1 MGFSHSAGIVCRRI
15 CFCGNLCADSVKFWN
30 DCTILGD
37 MPRFPEFNFYPMKA
51 ALARARRRFA
61 SNSTPPPPQLQPMRS
76 ITLAFLLIAL
86 VAALAGISISLVAAQ
101 ATTDYDDLYG
111 DGVESQTQPVSNDD
125 RKFVDIAIAQRVHTC
140 GVTAANT
147 IRCWGDT
154 RLGPVRATGYKDVV
168 TGYNFTCGLRLD
180 GTVDCWGI
188 NANNHP
194 GTPVDT
200 NDNPIT
206 FSMLDSSQSFVCG
219 LQDAQNSQTAG
230 IVRCWGDNQNEAV
243 FKVPSDLA
251 SVAFSDLH
259 VAESGACALVKDGD
273 DAGKFR
279 CWGSGV
285 TFLQN
290 VKTVSAFADRSRQTT
305 ILNTKFRSIS
315 VYIDEACGIV
325 DEGSDTE
332 TGALI
337 CWGGQT
343 SGGDS
348 VSDLSLTS
356 DFTSIKF
363 RSVTNAQNHAC
374 AVKADR
380 TVVCWGTPGTE
391 QGQVTVPTALASATF
406 SSVYTG
412 TYYTCGI
419 LDGQNMQSEG
429 AVKCWGD
436 ANYGTTN
443 PGRRPGLHTTGAAVP
458 YEERASLPT
467 LATGFNAIS
476 SGSAATCGMTTD
488 SKMVCWGSGLFFDF
502 PEVTGV
508 MSFSV
513 GLNNGCALSTGGV
526 VTCWGGDGNG
536 MSSGRGYNMGV
547 PADLDNLTFSAVSA
561 GGVHTCGILD
571 GQNMQTAG
579 TVRCWG
585 RDSEDQST
593 LPSAL
598 TSATFSSI
606 NAGILH
612 NCGILD
618 GQNMQTSGAVKCWGD
633 DTYSQTTLP
642 SDVSSATFSAVSAG
656 WVHTCG
662 ILDGQNSQTA
672 GIVKCWGGPPFSTI
686 PSTIPPEL
694 AEVPFAQISAT
705 FPHTCGLTLVERRV
719 RCWGNTGGSRDYG
732 QTDIPL
738 KYQYATFT
746 GVSTNFRHT
755 CAVDTNGRA
764 ACWGADTDLNT
775 DGIQI
780 ARGFVLRNA
789 GQADPQPQAAGVA
802 VPAAPPREVA
812 ISETGLVTWKKATT
826 LIYGQQY
833 PVRWASG
840 ITAPGES
847 DLTADSSDER
857 HELVPESSCASDGS
871 CEHQIVP
878 FDSSKHW
885 LAQVRSTGGS
895 DLDWREARLASIV
908 ADLPPT
914 PTPTRRPTR
923 TPTPR
928 PTSTPTPT
936 PTYTATPTPTD
947 TPTPTPTYTPTPTP
961 TYTPTPTPTYTPTP
975 TPTYTPTPTPTYTP
989 TPTPT
994 PTYTPTPTPTYTPT
1008 PTPTYTATRTPRP
1021 DKVQTAVARSL
1032 SPVLIGFREVIARAS
1047 EGEAAMLTV
1056 ESSSVLSAP
1065 VVVRVQA
1072 MRGTADA
1079 ADYAPF
1085 MSEELI
1091 IEPGYRS
1098 VPVSVPIATD
1108 DLAETHEV
1116 FGLRLI
1122 LVSAPARVALNQVS
1136 STAQVVI
1143 RGEDTPASQQPAPT
1157 AAAPTA
1163 TPTPMLA
1170 ADTPASMPT
1179 PMPIAASA
1187 ATPAPTLTATP
1198 TSMSARAATPTA
1210 TATATA
1216 TQPPPT
1222 AAPMPPA
1229 TATAAAPLT
1238 VAAAQP
1244 TAMPMPSA
1252 TPSATA
1258 SPALDST
1265 QTQTSSL
1272 VGRAWW
1278 LLPLLLVPLLA
1289 YYLWREWLDRRAAK
1303 NAREFD

>member
-1 MGFSHSAGIVCRRI
+1 
-15 CFCGNLCADSVKFWN
+15 
-30 DCTILGD
+30 
-37 MPRFPEFNFYPMKA
+37 
-51 ALARARRRFA
+51 
-61 SNSTPPPPQLQPMRS
+61 MRS
-76 ITLAFLLIAL
+76 ITLAVLLIAL
-86 VAALAGISISLVAAQ
+86 VVALAGISISLVAAQ
-101 ATTDYDDLYG
+101 STTDYDDNGNGLIDATTLAHLNAMGWDLDG
-111 DGVESQTQPVSNDD
+111 DGVESQTQPVSDDD
-125 RKFVDIAIAQRVHTC
+125 REFVSLAFGQRAHTC

-154 RLGPVRATGYKDVV
+154 RLGPVRATGYTDVV
-168 TGYNFTCGLRLD
+168 TGHNFTCGLRLD
-180 GTVDCWGI
+180 GTVDCWGT

-194 GTPVDT
+194 GTPVDA

-219 LQDAQNSQTAG
+219 LQDGQNSQTEG

-251 SVAFSDLH
+251 SVAFSDIDA
-259 VAESGACALVKDGD
+259 AEGGVCALVKDGD

-279 CWGSGV
+279 CWGNLS
-285 TFLQN
+285 TFLQKVKN
-290 VKTVSAFADRSRQTT
+290 VGASADSTRKTA
-305 ILNTKFRSIS
+305 ILGTKFRSIS
-315 VYIDEACGIV
+315 VYLDEACGVV
-325 DEGSDTE
+325 DEGADTE

-343 SGGDS
+343 TTNDS
-348 VSDLSLTS
+348 VTDLSLTS

-363 RSVTNAQNHAC
+363 RSVSNARENAC

-380 TVVCWGTPGTE
+380 TVVCWGAPNFD

-406 SSVYTG
+406 SSVYAG
-412 TYYTCGI
+412 NYYSCGI

-436 ANYGTTN
+436 GNYATTH
-443 PGRRPGLHTTGAAVP
+443 PGRNPGLHTTGAAVP

-476 SGSAATCGMTTD
+476 SGGSATCGMTTD
-488 SKMVCWGSGLFFDF
+488 SKMVCWGSGLYVDF

-513 GLNNGCALSTGGV
+513 RTNNACALSTGGV
-526 VTCWGGDGNG
+526 VTCWGADLNG
-536 MSSGRGYNMGV
+536 MSSGSGANMGV
-547 PADLDNLTFSAVSA
+547 AADLDNLTFSAVSA
-561 GGVHTCGILD
+561 GAFNVCGILD

-579 TVRCWG
+579 VVRCWG
-585 RDSEDQST
+585 NNSFNQTT
-593 LPSAL
+593 LPTAL

-606 NAGILH
+606 SAGGY
-612 NCGILD
+612 NSCGILD
-618 GQNMQTSGAVKCWGD
+618 GQNMQTSGAVKCWGN

-656 WVHTCG
+656 WVHACG

-672 GIVKCWGGPPFSTI
+672 GIVKCWGGANFSTVPI
-686 PSTIPPEL
+686 TIPPEL
-694 AEVPFAQISAT
+694 AEVPFAQISAA

-719 RCWGNTGGSRDYG
+719 RCWGNTGGSSDYG

-738 KYQYATFT
+738 KYQYAAFT
-746 GVSTNFRHT
+746 GVSTSPRHT
-755 CAVDTNGRA
+755 CAVDTNGRV
-764 ACWGADTDLNT
+764 ACWGADAAPDT

-780 ARGFVLRNA
+780 ARGFVIANT
-789 GQADPQPQAAGVA
+789 GQADPQPQAASVA

-826 LIYGQQY
+826 VIYGQQY

-840 ITAPGES
+840 TTAPRES

-994 PTYTPTPTPTYTPT
+994 YTPTPTPTYTPT
-1008 PTPTYTATRTPRP
+1008 PTPTYTPTRTPRP
-1021 DKVQTAVARSL
+1021 DKTQTAVARSL
-1032 SPVLIGFREVIARAS
+1032 SPVLIGFREVIAQAS

-1056 ESSSVLSAP
+1056 ESGSVLSAP

-1072 MRGTADA
+1072 MQGTADA

-1085 MSEELI
+1085 MSEQLI

-1098 VPVSVPIATD
+1098 VPVSVPIAAD

-1163 TPTPMLA
+1163 TSTATPTPMLA
-1170 ADTPASMPT
+1170 ADAPASMPT
-1179 PMPIAASA
+1179 PMLIAASA

-1198 TSMSARAATPTA
+1198 MPAPMSAPMSARAATPTA
-1210 TATATA
+1210 TATAMVTA
-1216 TQPPPT
+1216 TAARPTPT
-1222 AAPMPPA
+1222 AAPLAPA
-1229 TATAAAPLT
+1229 TAPAAAPLT
-1238 VAAAQP
+1238 AAAAQP

-1303 NAREFD
+1303 NARGELRIRN

>member
-1 MGFSHSAGIVCRRI
+1 
-15 CFCGNLCADSVKFWN
+15 
-30 DCTILGD
+30 
-37 MPRFPEFNFYPMKA
+37 
-51 ALARARRRFA
+51 
-61 SNSTPPPPQLQPMRS
+61 MRS

-86 VAALAGISISLVAAQ
+86 VAALASISLVAAQ
-101 ATTDYDDLYG
+101 STTDYDDNGNGLIDVTTLAQLNAMRWDLDG
-111 DGVESQTQPVSNDD
+111 DGVESQTQPVSSDD
-125 RKFVDIAIAQRVHTC
+125 REFVDIAIALHTC
-140 GVTAANT
+140 GVTAANN

-154 RLGPVRATGYKDVV
+154 SLGPVRATGYTDVV
-168 TGYNFTCGLRLD
+168 AGYPFTCGLRLD

-188 NANNHP
+188 NASANP
-194 GTPVDT
+194 GAPVDAS
-200 NDNPIT
+200 DNPIT
-206 FSMLDSSQSFVCG
+206 FSMLDSSQTFVCG
-219 LQDAQNSQTAG
+219 LQDGQNSQTEG
-230 IVRCWGDNQNEAV
+230 IARCWGDNQNEAV

-251 SVAFSDLH
+251 SVAFSDLD
-259 VAESGACALVKDGD
+259 VAEGGACALVKDGD

-279 CWGSGV
+279 CWGNG
-285 TFLQN
+285 TAFLQN
-290 VKTVSAFADRSRQTT
+290 VKNVGASADSTRKTA
-305 ILNTKFRSIS
+305 ILGTKFRSIS
-315 VYIDEACGIV
+315 VKRAEACGVV
-325 DEGSDTE
+325 DEGADTE

-343 SGGDS
+343 STNDS
-348 VSDLSLTS
+348 VTDLSLTS

-363 RSVTNAQNHAC
+363 RSVSNATKTAC

-380 TVVCWGTPGTE
+380 TVVCWGNPSSD
-391 QGQVTVPTALASATF
+391 QGQATVPTGLASATF
-406 SSVYTG
+406 SSVYAG
-412 TYYTCGI
+412 DYYSCGI

-436 ANYGTTN
+436 GNYETTN
-443 PGRRPGLHTTGAAVP
+443 PGRTPDDHTTGGATP
-458 YEERASLPT
+458 YEERAPLPT
-467 LATGFNAIS
+467 LATGLNAIS
-476 SGSAATCGMTTD
+476 SGSVVTCGMTTD
-488 SKMVCWGSGLFFDF
+488 SKMVCWGSGRFFDF

-508 MSFSV
+508 MSFSA
-513 GLNNGCALSTGGV
+513 GLNNACALSTGGV
-526 VTCWGGDGNG
+526 VTCWGADTYG
-536 MSSGRGYNMGV
+536 MSSGRGLNMGV
-547 PADLDNLTFSAVSA
+547 RADLDNLTFSAVSA
-561 GGVHTCGILD
+561 GGFHVCGILD

-579 TVRCWG
+579 VVRCWG
-585 RDSEDQST
+585 NDSYNQST
-593 LPSAL
+593 IPTAL

-606 NAGILH
+606 SSGVYH

-618 GQNMQTSGAVKCWGD
+618 GQNMQTSGALKCWGN

-642 SDVSSATFSAVSAG
+642 SDVSSATFSAVSSG
-656 WVHTCG
+656 WVHACG

-672 GIVKCWGGPPFSTI
+672 GIVKCWGGANFSTVPI
-686 PSTIPPEL
+686 TIPPEL
-694 AEVPFAQISAT
+694 AEVPFAQISAA

-719 RCWGNTGGSRDYG
+719 RCWGNTGGSSDYG

-738 KYQYATFT
+738 KYQYAAFT
-746 GVSTNFRHT
+746 GVSTSPRHT
-755 CAVDTNGRA
+755 CAVDTNGRV
-764 ACWGADTDLNT
+764 ACWGADAAPDT

-780 ARGFVLRNA
+780 ARGFVIANT

-840 ITAPGES
+840 TTAPRES

-857 HELVPESSCASDGS
+857 HELAPESSCASDGS

-878 FDSSKHW
+878 FDPTKHW
-885 LAQVRSTGGS
+885 LAQVRSTGGA

-1032 SPVLIGFREVIARAS
+1032 SPVLIGFREVIAQAS

-1056 ESSSVLSAP
+1056 ESGSVLSAP

-1085 MSEELI
+1085 KSEELI

-1098 VPVSVPIATD
+1098 VAVSVPIATD

-1122 LVSAPARVALNQVS
+1122 LVSAPAGVALNQVS
-1136 STAQVVI
+1136 YTAQVVI

-1157 AAAPTA
+1157 AAATATA
-1163 TPTPMLA
+1163 TPTAMPMQA
-1170 ADTPASMPT
+1170 AAAPASMPT
-1179 PMPIAASA
+1179 PMLIAASA
-1187 ATPAPTLTATP
+1187 ATPATPTPTLTATP
-1198 TSMSARAATPTA
+1198 MPMSARAATPTA
-1210 TATATA
+1210 TATAM
-1216 TQPPPT
+1216 PPAT
-1222 AAPMPPA
+1222 AAQPTPAAAPLAPA

-1238 VAAAQP
+1238 AAAAQP

-1258 SPALDST
+1258 QPALDST

>member
-1 MGFSHSAGIVCRRI
+1 
-15 CFCGNLCADSVKFWN
+15 
-30 DCTILGD
+30 
-37 MPRFPEFNFYPMKA
+37 
-51 ALARARRRFA
+51 
-61 SNSTPPPPQLQPMRS
+61 MRS

-86 VAALAGISISLVAAQ
+86 VASLAGISLVAAQ
-101 ATTDYDDLYG
+101 STTDYDDNGLIDVRTPAQLNAMGWDLDG
-111 DGVESQTQPVSNDD
+111 DGVESQTQPVSSDD
-125 RKFVDIAIAQRVHTC
+125 REFVDIAIALHTC
-140 GVTAANT
+140 GLTAANT

-154 RLGPVRATGYKDVV
+154 SLGPVRATGYTDVV
-168 TGYNFTCGLRLD
+168 TGYPFTCGLRLD

-188 NANNHP
+188 NASANP
-194 GTPVDT
+194 GTPVDA

-206 FSMLDSSQSFVCG
+206 FSMLDSSRTFVCG
-219 LQDAQNSQTAG
+219 LQDGQNSQTEG
-230 IVRCWGDNQNEAV
+230 IARCWGDNQNEAV

-251 SVAFSDLH
+251 SVAFSDID
-259 VAESGACALVKDGD
+259 VASGGACALVKDGA

-279 CWGSGV
+279 CWGNGT
-285 TFLQN
+285 TFLQRVKN
-290 VKTVSAFADRSRQTT
+290 VDAPADSTRKTA
-305 ILNTKFRSIS
+305 ILGTKFRSIS
-315 VYIDEACGIV
+315 VYLDEACGIV

-343 SGGDS
+343 SGGGDS
-348 VSDLSLTS
+348 VSDISLTS
-356 DFTSIKF
+356 DFTTIKF
-363 RSVTNAQNHAC
+363 RSVSNAAKHAC

-380 TVVCWGTPGTE
+380 TVVCWGNPSSD
-391 QGQVTVPTALASATF
+391 QGQATVPTALASATF
-406 SSVYTG
+406 SSVYAG
-412 TYYTCGI
+412 DYYSCGI

-436 ANYGTTN
+436 GNYATTN
-443 PGRRPGLHTTGAAVP
+443 PGRTPDDHTTGGATP
-458 YEERASLPT
+458 YEERAPLPT

-476 SGSAATCGMTTD
+476 SGSVVTCGMTTD
-488 SKMVCWGSGLFFDF
+488 AKMVCWGSGRFFDF

-508 MSFSV
+508 MSFSA
-513 GLNNGCALSTGGV
+513 GLNNACALSTGGV
-526 VTCWGGDGNG
+526 VTCWGADTYG
-536 MSSGRGYNMGV
+536 MSSGRGLNMGV

-561 GGVHTCGILD
+561 GGFHVCGILD
-571 GQNMQTAG
+571 GQNMQTSG
-579 TVRCWG
+579 VVRCWG
-585 RDSEDQST
+585 NDTYNQST
-593 LPSAL
+593 IPTAL

-606 NAGILH
+606 SSGVYH

-618 GQNMQTSGAVKCWGD
+618 GQNMQTSGALKCWGND
-633 DTYSQTTLP
+633 SYSQTTLP
-642 SDVSSATFSAVSAG
+642 SDVSSVTFSAVGAG

-672 GIVKCWGGPPFSTI
+672 GIVKCWGGATFSTI
-686 PSTIPPEL
+686 PITIPPEL

-705 FPHTCGLTLVERRV
+705 LPHTCGLTLVERRV

-746 GVSTNFRHT
+746 GVSTSLRHT

-764 ACWGADTDLNT
+764 ACWGADADLNT

-780 ARGFVLRNA
+780 ARGFVIRNA

-840 ITAPGES
+840 TTAPRES

-878 FDSSKHW
+878 FDSSMHW

-1032 SPVLIGFREVIARAS
+1032 SPVLIGFREVIAQAS
-1047 EGEAAMLTV
+1047 EGDAAMLTV

-1072 MRGTADA
+1072 MQGTADV

-1085 MSEELI
+1085 MSEQLI

-1108 DLAETHEV
+1108 DLAEAHEV
-1116 FGLRLI
+1116 FALRLI

-1170 ADTPASMPT
+1170 AAAPASMPT
-1179 PMPIAASA
+1179 PMLIAASA
-1187 ATPAPTLTATP
+1187 ATPAPTP
-1198 TSMSARAATPTA
+1198 MPMPMPARAATPTA
-1210 TATATA
+1210 TATAMVTA
-1216 TQPPPT
+1216 TAARPTPT
-1222 AAPMPPA
+1222 AAPMPATAPA
-1229 TATAAAPLT
+1229 TTPLT
-1238 VAAAQP
+1238 AAAAQP

-1258 SPALDST
+1258 SPAPDST